1 MNSQPKTTDHGD
13 DTDHRRANHASRAR
27 TAGALAEGHAPRP
40 LKQSFARCVRSPQ
53 MSRNH
58 ITPDNAGQNPILGT
72 GGARA
77 MQLGLKFIF

>member
-1 MNSQPKTTDHGD
+1 
-13 DTDHRRANHASRAR
+13 
-27 TAGALAEGHAPRP
+27 
-40 LKQSFARCVRSPQ
+40 